1 MTTSPTSLCPRCGG
15 PSNRVARNLRC
26 CRDWNC
32 MEVFLMKAQTY
43 QQLIVDRE
51 KERLAGFQKREA
63 ALRRDI
69 MEAVKRFVKT
79 SP

>member
-1 MTTSPTSLCPRCGG
+1 
-15 PSNRVARNLRC
+15 
-26 CRDWNC
+26 